1 MKSPILINSPYI
13 LPDLCPSHWVSS
25 FRIFYHLCPPAPP
38 PRRSRSAR
46 RAPEPPD
53 PPGEGGTASSGAP
66 SRRGHGKGG
75 GGSSFQLLL
84 CSVPPHTHTF
94 FYRFFPFLQK
104 TPAAAPRRLR
114 PGKVGGSRSVLRAA
128 PSALPSSRSPTCSRL
143 PTAPPCHP
151 PALPAAAVHLR
162 GGGVEEERP
171 RQTPERPGVGFAPS
185 PTASPSPSDCGWAAR
200 GAGERRRK

>member
-104 TPAAAPRRLR
+104 TPAAASRRLR

-128 PSALPSSRSPTCSRL
+128 PSAPPQLPFSDLLPAPDGTPVPPPGPARRGSAPAGGGRWGRASQANSRATRCGLRSVPHRL
-143 PTAPPCHP
+143 PL
-151 PALPAAAVHLR
+151 AL
-162 GGGVEEERP
+162 
-171 RQTPERPGVGFAPS
+171 
-185 PTASPSPSDCGWAAR
+185 
-200 GAGERRRK
+200 